1 MRSAARSGVSGRVGT
16 LWSGRRSDK
25 ACSRRVRGWVTVRP
39 ERQRGVG
46 KVPRLFDLWSEL
58 V

>member
-1 MRSAARSGVSGRVGT
+1 MRSAARSSVSGRVGT

-46 KVPRLFDLWSEL
+46 KVPRLFDL
-58 V
+58 